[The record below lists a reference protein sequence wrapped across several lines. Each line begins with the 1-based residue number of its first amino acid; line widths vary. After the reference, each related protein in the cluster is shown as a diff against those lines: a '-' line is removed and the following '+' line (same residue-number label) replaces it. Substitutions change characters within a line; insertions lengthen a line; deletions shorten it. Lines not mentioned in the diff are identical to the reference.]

1 MPTPCR
7 TVVLD
12 ATRVSTANGG
22 PWSHEEHEH
31 PDVQV
36 TVHLPAQGAS
46 IGAFESSTRIVPS
59 HAPHKGGA
67 ASGVASV
74 VFHFTP
80 QMLAGVAE
88 EILGNAQFE
97 LRRGDVCDP
106 FIAHVADA
114 ALQEISSGFD
124 DSLLLYQ
131 MAHLVAG
138 RLLRSYA
145 ILPEGTRLVRTRLS
159 ARQLSTLREFIE
171 SRFDTA
177 RGVRQLAAVIGLSP
191 QRFTAVLK
199 ASTGLTPH
207 AYMTQ
212 LRMMR
217 AGRLLQQGQLT
228 LAEIAFTLGFA
239 SQSHFGSVFRR
250 FFGVTPQQ
258 YRRRAS
264 L

>member
-1 MPTPCR
+1 
-7 TVVLD
+7 VVLD
-12 ATRVSTANGG
+12 AARVSTATGG
-22 PWSHEEHEH
+22 PWSHDEHEH
-31 PDVQV
+31 PDIQV

-46 IGAFESSTRIVPS
+46 MGAFESSTRIVPS

-67 ASGVASV
+67 PSGVASV

-80 QMLAGVAE
+80 QMLDGVAE
-88 EILGNAQFE
+88 EMLGEAHFE
-97 LRRGDVCDP
+97 LHRGDVCDP
-106 FIAHVADA
+106 FIAQVAEA
-114 ALQEISSGFD
+114 ALQEISSCFD
-124 DSLLLYQ
+124 DSLLLDQ
-131 MAHLVAG
+131 IAHVVAG

-145 ILPEGTRLVRTRLS
+145 ILPEGKRLVRTRLT
-159 ARQLSTLREFIE
+159 ARQLNTLREFIE

-177 RGVRQLAAVIGLSP
+177 GGVRKLAAVIGLGP

-199 ASTGLTPH
+199 ASMGLTPH
-207 AYMTQ
+207 AYVTQ

-217 AGRLLQQGQLT
+217 ASRLLQQSGLT
-228 LAEIAFTLGFA
+228 LAEIALTLGFA

-258 YRRRAS
+258 YRKRAS